1 MKNSHPTKDCV
12 NPKGVGKPLG
22 LYSHAV
28 SVSCERMLFISGQTS
43 VDGKG
48 QVTGKG
54 DAKIQAEQV
63 FKNLEKILKSQG
75 ASWDDMLK
83 TTIYLTDIRHMNV
96 VQEVRA
102 KYIKRG
108 YPASTLLVVSGLAR
122 PEFLVEVEAVA
133 AL

>member
-1 MKNSHPTKDCV
+1 
-12 NPKGVGKPLG
+12 
-22 LYSHAV
+22 
-28 SVSCERMLFISGQTS
+28 MLFISGQTS

-75 ASWDDMLK
+75 ASWDNVLK